1 MKRTGFR
8 IAVRLMLVAA
18 LFMCSMPGMAQAV
31 DQDDL
36 LKKIDMLSKELDN
49 LKKQMQEIQKKDS
62 AKEERIT
69 TVEKKADEAK
79 EAAGP

>member
-1 MKRTGFR
+1 MKKTGFGL
-8 IAVRLMLVAA
+8 AVRLMLVAA

-49 LKKQMQEIQKKDS
+49 LKQQMQEIQKKD
-62 AKEERIT
+62 AVKEDRMVA
-69 TVEKKADEAK
+69 VEKKAE